1 MVYGN
6 PDLWLLLLS
15 VPNVVAVVENPGFP
29 HAKNGFWG

>member
-15 VPNVVAVVENPGFP
+15 FPNVVVVENPGFP